1 MVRLPVA
8 PPQPSDLTYLYC
20 LLLKINTLTIFKKA
34 NNSSGVATRTTTN
47 FVETGLL
54 RPFYPLL
61 VIANASTP
69 EDPWL
74 LARNRYIEDLD
85 KEEQEIFETASL
97 ENLLYSA
104 SAAQKDHKEQS
115 KSRAISRKLEPLIN
129 AISQFGEA
137 LDIYSNTYTITM
149 APIWGSIRVLIHIAK
164 EYQKCFKNLINMF
177 TRIGNNLPRCRIYQA
192 LFPSHGRLLQAISI
206 VYLDIIHFCVD
217 AKTIFRKLKHSMPRA
232 LLKFTWKNFN
242 DEFREKI
249 LTKFRDNLTNM
260 EKEVMISH
268 IIKSSRNRVLMHTN
282 KEKREKRRKT
292 VKRRNLLLSNL
303 SSLAYVDKH
312 MKERKRRHPGTG
324 TWLTRTNKFQKWI
337 SGGSDCL

>member
-1 MVRLPVA
+1 
-8 PPQPSDLTYLYC
+8 
-20 LLLKINTLTIFKKA
+20 
-34 NNSSGVATRTTTN
+34 
-47 FVETGLL
+47 
-54 RPFYPLL
+54 
-61 VIANASTP
+61 IANASTP

-217 AKTIFRKLKHSMPRA
+217 AKTIFRKLKHSMPRKA
-232 LLKFTWKNFN
+232 STLNFRFPN
-242 DEFREKI
+242 
-249 LTKFRDNLTNM
+249 
-260 EKEVMISH
+260 
-268 IIKSSRNRVLMHTN
+268 
-282 KEKREKRRKT
+282 
-292 VKRRNLLLSNL
+292 
-303 SSLAYVDKH
+303 
-312 MKERKRRHPGTG
+312 
-324 TWLTRTNKFQKWI
+324 
-337 SGGSDCL
+337 

>member
-1 MVRLPVA
+1 
-8 PPQPSDLTYLYC
+8 
-20 LLLKINTLTIFKKA
+20 
-34 NNSSGVATRTTTN
+34 
-47 FVETGLL
+47 
-54 RPFYPLL
+54 
-61 VIANASTP
+61 
-69 EDPWL
+69 
-74 LARNRYIEDLD
+74 
-85 KEEQEIFETASL
+85 
-97 ENLLYSA
+97 
-104 SAAQKDHKEQS
+104 
-115 KSRAISRKLEPLIN
+115 
-129 AISQFGEA
+129 
-137 LDIYSNTYTITM
+137 M

-282 KEKREKRRKT
+282 KEKREKRRKI
-292 VKRRNLLLSNL
+292 KRRNLLLSNL